1 MSTATMAAMPQEAI
15 QQGSTQPETTKP
27 DKYSIST
34 AEALREGYSVP
45 EPVPETVSCKYCG
58 RKLEYYG
65 LVSPVAPRHVIIW
78 KSRPERCTC
87 SKAQDFWKDWDAK
100 EEARKAAEA
109 EQKAR
114 EEEMQRFRS
123 MMEHSGMKARFQ
135 NRRFENFVQDTQGR
149 RQAYTQAKKY
159 ADNFQRMRPV
169 KNDRNHVT
177 PPEIERNGLFMAGGY
192 GTGKT
197 HLAAAIANQLISE
210 GTACICM
217 TMIDLLDRIRETY
230 KAAGSDVDEAYILS
244 QYEEVPL
251 LIIDDIG
258 SEQPTEWGVSKIFAI
273 INARYEGYMPTII
286 TTNYSGPEL
295 VQRMT
300 PESGDSRNAEKTLD
314 RLKETCVGIDM
325 TWESWRAK

>member
-1 MSTATMAAMPQEAI
+1 
-15 QQGSTQPETTKP
+15 
-27 DKYSIST
+27 
-34 AEALREGYSVP
+34 
-45 EPVPETVSCKYCG
+45 
-58 RKLEYYG
+58 
-65 LVSPVAPRHVIIW
+65 
-78 KSRPERCTC
+78 
-87 SKAQDFWKDWDAK
+87 
-100 EEARKAAEA
+100 
-109 EQKAR
+109 
-114 EEEMQRFRS
+114 
-123 MMEHSGMKARFQ
+123 
-135 NRRFENFVQDTQGR
+135 
-149 RQAYTQAKKY
+149 
-159 ADNFQRMRPV
+159 MRPV
-169 KNDRNHVT
+169 KSDRNHVT

-314 RLKETCVGIDM
+314 RLESSSRLLGETQ
-325 TWESWRAK
+325 ENKAKRNCHCAAVWVDLGDTGNGQRKGRRFASRLGS